1 MTTIA
6 VIGAGISGLS
16 AAYYL
21 SKATHLKVISASD
34 FISKNSCTYVT
45 RFDVLL
51 MAASVDGDSLLRYV
65 VTVVY

>member
-34 FISKNSCTYVT
+34 FISKMYQNNRTEVAWS
-45 RFDVLL
+45 DAGLVL
-51 MAASVDGDSLLRYV
+51 S
-65 VTVVY
+65 